1 MERTDIQAKVLDLLV
16 DLAPEFTADEIV
28 PDEDLREQ
36 LDIDSMDLHQLS
48 GRLYTEFS
56 IDIPEED
63 RAGLTTVDTIVAYVV
78 AHRA

>member
-1 MERTDIQAKVLDLLV
+1 MERTDIHANILDLLV

-48 GRLYTEFS
+48 GRVYEVFGV
-56 IDIPEED
+56 DIPEED
-63 RAGLTTVDTIVAYVV
+63 RAGLTTVDSIVAYVV